1 MKKENGNVWW
11 FFLIAI
17 GFTWIFQLPRT
28 LDSRGIIESPQLL
41 LHLAGFLPQ
50 LGPFIAA
57 FFLTYLST
65 GKDGVMKLL
74 KRGWNALTSSLILG
88 AFWGPWHFQQ
98 WFMGGAY
105 RNTVPFLAFWY
116 GILMQAIL
124 LTWLFNN
131 TKTSLLP
138 VILFHA
144 LMNAQVFPTWGTNQ
158 ATMIF
163 VSLWT
168 IVTIV
173 VVVVWGPRKLVRRKI
188 E

>member
-1 MKKENGNVWW
+1 MVIFSQPMSCLK
-11 FFLIAI
+11 FFLGLLYLALLEEYGWR
-17 GFTWIFQLPRT
+17 GFALVRLQ
-28 LDSRGIIESPQLL
+28 
-41 LHLAGFLPQ
+41 
-50 LGPFIAA
+50 
-57 FFLTYLST
+57 
-65 GKDGVMKLL
+65 
-74 KRGWNALTSSLILG
+74 KRWNALTSSLILW

-98 WFMGGAY
+98 WYMGGAY

-116 GILMQAIL
+116 GILKQAIL

-131 TKTSLLP
+131 TKISLLP

-158 ATMIF
+158 SSMFF
-163 VSLWT
+163 VLLWT

-188 E
+188 EWFPDLPRASFQDRIIMIANISIKSV